1 MLKLLTFGTLLAG
14 AFASV
19 EDTYEP
25 ADSKVNVLDYDNFH
39 RFVETH
45 HDDMILMEFYAPW
58 CGHCQQ
64 LAPHY
69 REAAAELAKADLP
82 KKVVLAKFDDG
93 DDDNRRLRAGAPDV
107 YNFTSYPSLFV
118 LTEGEHERYGGG
130 READD
135 IIFHMSAVAK
145 GLDPYEEEL
154 KTKPGLYK
162 DNEEY
167 SKWVRDLM
175 DEEEM
180 SPQIADSPKNTLRVT
195 EFYSDR
201 CPFCKSLASE
211 YVQACK
217 DLKEKFADEVECHAV
232 NSRVYYDVAEEWG
245 ITGYPWVAFFYQGK
259 KIEDMAG
266 LGGSDSIVNWVSKMH
281 AEHFDPDGVSPPPP
295 PKKPKKVEAEETE
308 GDAIEGGEENSGPTE
323 WNSVLFEHARFL
335 LHSIA
340 AKYPEDPSAEDVES
354 VKALVGSLAQLF
366 PSKSG
371 TNSLRSALNSEAV
384 GPIDTSSSS
393 ALSSWMCKLENAL
406 TPSEMDCTKVGLDLL
421 EIGDV
426 DHEEAGWSTSTPAPW
441 SQAVFSADP
450 EYHLKIIKTAEDAW
464 QARELFKVL
473 ELSKRL
479 GITTK
484 KGEKKMRN
492 SILSGKKSQEEYLK
506 YLSGE
511 VEDALKE
518 SSL

>member
-1 MLKLLTFGTLLAG
+1 MPSKKIFALAALLCSTALA
-14 AFASV
+14 AV

-39 RFVETH
+39 RFLDQH
-45 HDDMILMEFYAPW
+45 QDDVILMEFYAPW

-64 LAPHY
+64 LAPQY

-82 KKVVLAKFDDG
+82 KNVVLAKFDDG
-93 DDDNRRLRAGAPDV
+93 DDYNRRLRAGAPDV

-118 LTEGEHERYGGG
+118 LQDGEHERYGGG

-162 DNEEY
+162 DDPER
-167 SKWVRDLM
+167 SKYVRDLL

-180 SPQIADSPKNTLRVT
+180 SPVIADSPKNVLRVT

-211 YVQACK
+211 YVEACK
-217 DLKEKFADEVECHAV
+217 ELKEKFAEEVECHAV
-232 NSRVYYDVAEEWG
+232 NSRVFYDVAEEWE
-245 ITGYPWVAFFYQGK
+245 ITGYPWMAFFYQGK
-259 KIEDMAG
+259 KVEDMAG

-281 AEHFDPDGVSPPPP
+281 AEHFDPNGVSPPPP
-295 PKKPKKVEAEETE
+295 PKKPKKK
-308 GDAIEGGEENSGPTE
+308 DGEDVGAPTD
-323 WNSVLFEHARFL
+323 WSATVFEHTRFL

-340 AKYPEDPSAEDVES
+340 AKYPDEPTPEDEES
-354 VKALVGSLAQLF
+354 VKALIGSLAHLF

-371 TNSLRSALNSEAV
+371 ANGLRSALNSASL

-393 ALSSWMCKLENAL
+393 SLSAWMCSLENAA
-406 TPSEMDCTKVGLDLL
+406 TGSSADCSSSGLALLDLG
-421 EIGDV
+421 ECDEAC
-426 DHEEAGWSTSTPAPW
+426 HNEEGWKVEKEAPW
-441 SQAVFSADP
+441 SQTVYTADP
-450 EYHLKIIKTAEDAW
+450 EYHQKVLKTSEDAW

-473 ELSKRL
+473 DLAKRL
-479 GITTK
+479 GIVTK
-484 KGEKKMRN
+484 KAEKKTRN
-492 SILSGKKSQEEYLK
+492 SIMEGKKTQDHYLK

-511 VEDALKE
+511 IEDALKE
-518 SSL
+518 STL